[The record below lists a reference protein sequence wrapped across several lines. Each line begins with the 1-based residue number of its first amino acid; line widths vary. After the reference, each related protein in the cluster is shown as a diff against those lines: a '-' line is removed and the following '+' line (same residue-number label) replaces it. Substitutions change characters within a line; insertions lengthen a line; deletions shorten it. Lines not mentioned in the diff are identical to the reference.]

1 MAVVFSVGAIVFLMG
16 SFLFTKDSISGKKT
30 PFYLNIL
37 YTSYFYIGDDFQVGN
52 EGTTDDSMY
61 RQQPRY
67 FEKLGT
73 CTAFFLENFF
83 TRWGTFFASHPWL
96 TLFGG
101 ALVVVILGSGITLV
115 KITTDPVQL
124 WASPTSKSRMERE
137 FFDSTFEPFFRI
149 EQVS

>member
-1 MAVVFSVGAIVFLMG
+1 MVRTHLAILLLCVHFI
-16 SFLFTKDSISGKKT
+16 FTI
-30 PFYLNIL
+30 
-37 YTSYFYIGDDFQVGN
+37 IGDDFQVGN

-101 ALVVVILGSGITLV
+101 AVAVAILGSGIALV
-115 KITTDPVQL
+115 EITTDPVQL

-149 EQVS
+149 EQVCCLVNIKVLNFDLISI